1 MNQSASLTSI
11 WLVRSRF
18 FFIFLLFSFYSSFSD
33 LQKVHTFEKDW
44 LIYNAKWKTFLPY
57 IAKKHFNYHSKS
69 ILIRP
74 EDNYSNAF
82 LKIQPKSSY
91 YLFLNGAFQ
100 LELSKDSVYVFTI
113 DSLKKSHANS
123 PNLVLTFFQDNLV
136 GLPADVSIQRE
147 LGSRN
152 ISKFSNLKSIGR
164 ITRLKSTFI
173 SISMFLILILIAV
186 LQYIFPKYFYSYYRY
201 SDWIRWRSK
210 HHTIPNKPFSFPNL
224 FVIIILS
231 LMTSFV
237 GFYNL
242 ISDSDFLITQ
252 GDDLKFWSTSW
263 YVISRTFLAMFLFSS
278 RYFIY
283 QLFTSLFKI
292 EYVTK
297 FHFFKSIQTN
307 IQFISLVYCSLVL
320 STLFFGP
327 SFVPNFRGFSL
338 LVYFYFFV
346 RIFYFFRI
354 FKNKFNVN
362 SVTLGAYLVFI
373 EGQVLLFGLYQILFP
388 NLD

>member
-1 MNQSASLTSI
+1 
-11 WLVRSRF
+11 
-18 FFIFLLFSFYSSFSD
+18 
-33 LQKVHTFEKDW
+33 
-44 LIYNAKWKTFLPY
+44 
-57 IAKKHFNYHSKS
+57 
-69 ILIRP
+69 
-74 EDNYSNAF
+74 
-82 LKIQPKSSY
+82 
-91 YLFLNGAFQ
+91 
-100 LELSKDSVYVFTI
+100 
-113 DSLKKSHANS
+113 
-123 PNLVLTFFQDNLV
+123 
-136 GLPADVSIQRE
+136 
-147 LGSRN
+147 
-152 ISKFSNLKSIGR
+152 
-164 ITRLKSTFI
+164 
-173 SISMFLILILIAV
+173 
-186 LQYIFPKYFYSYYRY
+186 
-201 SDWIRWRSK
+201 
-210 HHTIPNKPFSFPNL
+210 
-224 FVIIILS
+224 
-231 LMTSFV
+231 MTSFV